1 MNSQIGKMKKILHLS
16 QQDIEEEYKA
26 KIIKVEVA
34 GIKNFSF
41 SLSVANSDWEL
52 SIDHMPQFA

>member
-1 MNSQIGKMKKILHLS
+1 VNSQIGKMKKILHLS

-41 SLSVANSDWEL
+41 SLSVANSD
-52 SIDHMPQFA
+52 